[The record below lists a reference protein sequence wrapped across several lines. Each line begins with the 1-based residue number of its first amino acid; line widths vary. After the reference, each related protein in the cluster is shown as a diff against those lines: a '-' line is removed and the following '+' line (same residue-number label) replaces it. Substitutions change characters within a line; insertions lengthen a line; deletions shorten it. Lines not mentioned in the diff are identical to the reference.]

1 MVEIPFDIIEGII
14 AEMASQVDKKS
25 RFRDLCACSIICRE
39 YLNPSRKHLFE
50 EVEIFT
56 CYRSKDYHNI
66 LTSSPNIAGYI
77 RTLKLRT
84 VCQGPALQSIIG
96 MLRNIS
102 TLMAIFSRGQDWED
116 MPLELKKELISA
128 FSLPSLSVLVLGD
141 IINFPSIILRC
152 AVHVREVIVGRVKFS
167 DSTEESLLR
176 DWGIMKPT
184 QKALRALTL
193 YQQSLE
199 GSQALINA
207 TCHTHAATLKACIL
221 FLIQILN
228 W

>member
-1 MVEIPFDIIEGII
+1 
-14 AEMASQVDKKS
+14 
-25 RFRDLCACSIICRE
+25 
-39 YLNPSRKHLFE
+39 
-50 EVEIFT
+50 
-56 CYRSKDYHNI
+56 
-66 LTSSPNIAGYI
+66 
-77 RTLKLRT
+77 
-84 VCQGPALQSIIG
+84 
-96 MLRNIS
+96 
-102 TLMAIFSRGQDWED
+102 MAIFSRGQDWED

-199 GSQALINA
+199 DECYAEWLSSWAGLDSLLSSSLFVNLRRVKIEIWVGNLQEDEGPYEVLEQKLGSIFGLVQEKGLLQFTWDWSELDIADRLVLA
-207 TCHTHAATLKACIL
+207 CTCSAA
-221 FLIQILN
+221 N
-228 W
+228 RS